1 MKTIR
6 VVAAVICDSI
16 EHKTKIF
23 STARGYGEFK
33 GGWEFPGGKIEA
45 GETPQQ
51 AVVREIREE
60 LDATVKIG
68 DLIDTIEYDYP
79 AFHLSM
85 DCFWC
90 EVASGELKLLEA
102 EAARWLT
109 KEELDLQRLMSS
121 HIQDF
126 IYSNDLLTI
135 FNERPRQEEPDILA
149 IDRNGD
155 LYILELKR
163 WSSDRENLL
172 QVLRYGQLYGS
183 SNYDELNELFQK
195 YSKSNAELLEIHKQY
210 FDLPDDKALRKSDF
224 NMHQHFL
231 IVTNGLDQNTVDA
244 IRYWK
249 NNGLSIDA
257 IIYWV
262 FEINGEHYIEFNMYF
277 PIEGYLEYEGNNYV
291 LNTNYSNNKNHT
303 DDMINEQK
311 AAAYYPGWREKIGK
325 LQRGDTVFLYKSG
338 YGIIA
343 YGTADGKLEKKDC
356 DGYKDYEYYM
366 HLDDFTVL
374 KKPLSASKMKE
385 LTKQGFP
392 FRTTMFYMSEECKDI
407 IMKEIKKNYL

>member
-1 MKTIR
+1 M
-6 VVAAVICDSI
+6 
-16 EHKTKIF
+16 
-23 STARGYGEFK
+23 
-33 GGWEFPGGKIEA
+33 
-45 GETPQQ
+45 
-51 AVVREIREE
+51 
-60 LDATVKIG
+60 
-68 DLIDTIEYDYP
+68 
-79 AFHLSM
+79 
-85 DCFWC
+85 
-90 EVASGELKLLEA
+90 
-102 EAARWLT
+102 
-109 KEELDLQRLMSS
+109 QRLMSS

-262 FEINGEHYIEFNMYF
+262 FEINGEHYIEFNMYS

-325 LQRGDTVFLYKSG
+325 LQRGDTVLLYKSG

>member
-262 FEINGEHYIEFNMYF
+262 FEINGEHYIEFNMYS

>member
-1 MKTIR
+1 MLYKLSQNKQDYTKVKR
-6 VVAAVICDSI
+6 VTLAEI
-16 EHKTKIF
+16 
-23 STARGYGEFK
+23 
-33 GGWEFPGGKIEA
+33 GWK
-45 GETPQQ
+45 
-51 AVVREIREE
+51 
-60 LDATVKIG
+60 
-68 DLIDTIEYDYP
+68 
-79 AFHLSM
+79 
-85 DCFWC
+85 
-90 EVASGELKLLEA
+90 
-102 EAARWLT
+102 
-109 KEELDLQRLMSS
+109 ELDLQRLMSS

-195 YSKSNAELLEIHKQY
+195 YSKSNVELLEIHKQY

-262 FEINGEHYIEFNMYF
+262 FEINGEHYIEFNMYS

-325 LQRGDTVFLYKSG
+325 LQRGDTVLLYKSG

-343 YGTADGKLEKKDC
+343 YGIADGKLEKKDC

>member
-1 MKTIR
+1 MLYKLNPNKQDYTKVKR
-6 VVAAVICDSI
+6 VTLADI
-16 EHKTKIF
+16 
-23 STARGYGEFK
+23 
-33 GGWEFPGGKIEA
+33 GWK
-45 GETPQQ
+45 
-51 AVVREIREE
+51 
-60 LDATVKIG
+60 
-68 DLIDTIEYDYP
+68 
-79 AFHLSM
+79 
-85 DCFWC
+85 
-90 EVASGELKLLEA
+90 
-102 EAARWLT
+102 
-109 KEELDLQRLMSS
+109 ELDLQRLMSS

-183 SNYDELNELFQK
+183 SSYDELNELFQK
-195 YSKSNAELLEIHKQY
+195 YSKSNVELLEIHKQY

-262 FEINGEHYIEFNMYF
+262 FEINGEHYIEFNMYS
-277 PIEGYLEYEGNNYV
+277 PIEGNLEYEGNNYV

-303 DDMINEQK
+303 DDMINERRQRLIIRVGERRSGSSSGETPYFYTRV
-311 AAAYYPGWREKIGK
+311 AMVLSHTVQRTENWRK
-325 LQRGDTVFLYKSG
+325 R
-338 YGIIA
+338 
-343 YGTADGKLEKKDC
+343 TA
-356 DGYKDYEYYM
+356 M
-366 HLDDFTVL
+366 VI
-374 KKPLSASKMKE
+374 
-385 LTKQGFP
+385 
-392 FRTTMFYMSEECKDI
+392 RIMSI
-407 IMKEIKKNYL
+407 TFIWMILRF